1 MAVVLFGMKLLQL
14 VELLAAATDT
24 AKNVQDIVETKRLQG
39 VAHDLTV
46 AGHAPTDTIPVEH
59 EVAASMLNARLGNV
73 WTPGSQA
80 GWDADHS
87 N

>member
-1 MAVVLFGMKLLQL
+1 MAVVLFGMTLVQL

-24 AKNVQDIVETKRLQG
+24 VKNVQDIAETKRLQG

-46 AGHAPTDTIPVEH
+46 AGHAPTTVISVAD
-59 EVAASMLNARLGNV
+59 EVAASQLNSRLGNV
-73 WTPGSQA
+73 WKPGSA
-80 GWDADHS
+80 ASWDADHS